1 MNDLHMTYP
10 GAIISQPLLNG
21 RNYDKWAQNLHV
33 ALSAQ
38 KKFAFIDGTISKPP
52 TDSTDYED

>member
-1 MNDLHMTYP
+1 MTYP
-10 GAIISQPLLNG
+10 GEIISQPLLNG
-21 RNYDKWAQNLHV
+21 RNYDEWAQNLHV